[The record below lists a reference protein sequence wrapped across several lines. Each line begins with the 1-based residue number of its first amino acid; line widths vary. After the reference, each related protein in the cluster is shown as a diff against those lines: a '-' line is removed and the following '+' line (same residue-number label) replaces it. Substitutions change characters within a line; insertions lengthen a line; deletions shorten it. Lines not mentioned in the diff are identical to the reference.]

1 MKFVIS
7 SSALSSHLQTI
18 GRVIVQKNSMQILD
32 CFCMDIQGKTLT
44 VTATDGDATM
54 TTRLELNE
62 SDSDI
67 RFAVNAKILQD
78 AIKEIPEQPLDIYVK
93 PETLEI
99 TIQYKNGHYNLVGQ
113 SADEYPI
120 PAGDTGEKAT
130 LVLSGSKLLNGVNRA
145 IMAAAN
151 DTMRPQLNAVCFDL
165 NAEGVNI
172 VASNGNHL
180 ALTKYGMEGIASQ
193 GVFLLGT
200 RPAGLLR
207 AILSKEEGDVVMT
220 FGERR
225 ASFSTSEYTF
235 DSLLVDGRYPNYSS
249 VIPHDN
255 PNKVT
260 LNRQAFISALRRVLV
275 FATPATVLVKL
286 SISSSSL
293 NITTEDLDFNKSAQ
307 EDILCEYS
315 GEPMRIAFKGSTLLE
330 LVQNIECDDI
340 TLRLA
345 DRSRAGV
352 IVPAEQKDGEEVL
365 MLIMPSVF
373 MD

>member
-44 VTATDGDATM
+44 VTAADSDATM
-54 TTRLELNE
+54 TTRLELVE

-78 AIKEIPEQPLDIYVK
+78 AIKEIPEQPLEIYVT
-93 PETLEI
+93 PETLAI
-99 TIQYKNGHYNLVGQ
+99 TIQYQNGHYNLVGQ

-130 LVLSGSKLLNGVNRA
+130 LVLEGSKLLSGVNRA

-180 ALTKYGMEGIASQ
+180 ALTKYGLDSVASQ

-207 AILSKEEGDVVMT
+207 AILNKEEGDVVMT

-225 ASFSTSEYTF
+225 ASFATSEYTF

-249 VIPHDN
+249 VIPRDN

-275 FATPATVLVKL
+275 FATPSTVLVKL
-286 SISSSSL
+286 SISASSL

-307 EDILCEYS
+307 ENILCEYS

-352 IVPAEQKDGEEVL
+352 IVPAEQKEGEEVL